1 MVSVVAFVG
10 AAVVAVVVVAV
21 VVVRG
26 RFGGSDDG
34 ISSLSVVVDVDD
46 MEEGETSP
54 SVFRSG
60 CEPWMLGV
68 RLGVWLGVRDERL
81 EGSGWAFECL
91 LMILLLLLPPPP
103 APPPSPLDSIA
114 SIAAM
119 L

>member
-81 EGSGWAFECL
+81 EGSGWTLECL
-91 LMILLLLLPPPP
+91 LIILLLLLPPPP
-103 APPPSPLDSIA
+103 APPPSPLGSIA